1 MVSGAAN
8 NLSLATIE
16 FTHVNKVDDQ
26 YGSEFHDE
34 NYSNKVFRHLE
45 NLFIHGI
52 IFIHLRFVFIVQ
64 ASLLVVQ

>member
-34 NYSNKVFRHLE
+34 NYWLYNK
-45 NLFIHGI
+45 NKPWMNK
-52 IFIHLRFVFIVQ
+52 
-64 ASLLVVQ
+64 